1 MSKDKDAALHIIA
14 RGERVILRGWL
25 ASDSDP
31 FVRWLAHGEWR
42 LFDAPWEG
50 FRTAMTPEDE
60 KRNRTW
66 FAQQLRR
73 GDESWLGGRAV
84 IATPEST
91 PLGWVSRYGEKDNPN
106 VCFVGI
112 DICEDA
118 YLNRGLGT
126 EALKLW
132 VGHLFGTLDLHKIGL
147 DTWSFNPRM
156 IRVAEKVGFV
166 YEGRQRE
173 MRHWQGEWLD
183 LVHFGILREEWQGS
197 RHTPAVQG
205 GKS

>member
-1 MSKDKDAALHIIA
+1 MSRDEDVALQVIA

-25 ASDSDP
+25 ASDSDS
-31 FVRWLAHGEWR
+31 FVRWLADGEWR

-50 FRTAMTPEDE
+50 FRSATTAEDE
-60 KRNRTW
+60 KRDREW
-66 FAQQLRR
+66 FMQQLNK
-73 GDESWLGGRAV
+73 GDESWLSRRAV
-84 IATPEST
+84 IATPDNS
-91 PLGWVSRYGEKDNPN
+91 PLGWVSRYGEKDNPH

-112 DICEDA
+112 DICKDA

-132 VGHLFGTLDLHKIGL
+132 VDHLFSVSDMHKLGL

-183 LVHFGILREEWQGS
+183 LLHFGILREEWQDS
-197 RHTPAVQG
+197 
-205 GKS
+205 K